1 MYYGE
6 RSKAEHWFRV
16 DLGYPKPEDTSVV
29 DYILDLINI
38 DFAKESIVGEKSMLS
53 LEDVK
58 TSSLKFKKGRIVAGK

>member
-1 MYYGE
+1 M
-6 RSKAEHWFRV
+6 

-53 LEDVK
+53 LQDVHA
-58 TSSLKFKKGRIVAGK
+58 SSLKFKKDKVLGGM